1 MFNTILFPTDGSPL
15 SDKAAES
22 ALAFAQLNKAKLVAL
37 SVVQPFPFSPMADGG
52 IVLDA
57 GLYEQ
62 QMQEASQRAV
72 DKIGEAARAVGV
84 PFEGV
89 VVVSPSP
96 HEEIVNAAQTYHC
109 DIILMASHGRN
120 RLVDRLIGSVAT
132 RLLETVPNDL
142 LVVRT
147 GGLKLFEHGA
157 PVAVEKRAA
166 EKAFAQPNVVVELD
180 VGLGG
185 CSDFFLSSGLT
196 EAYVRLNADYTT

>member
-15 SDKAAES
+15 SDKAAET

-57 GLYEQ
+57 SLYEQ

-72 DKIGEAARAVGV
+72 DKLGEAARAVGV

-109 DIILMASHGRN
+109 DIILMASHGRK
-120 RLVDRLIGSVAT
+120 
-132 RLLETVPNDL
+132 
-142 LVVRT
+142 
-147 GGLKLFEHGA
+147 GLNKLFVGSETQKVLAHTEL
-157 PVAVEKRAA
+157 PVMVLR
-166 EKAFAQPNVVVELD
+166 
-180 VGLGG
+180 
-185 CSDFFLSSGLT
+185 
-196 EAYVRLNADYTT
+196 